1 MKLSHKVAIAGAVG
15 VAVAVANYCWNW
27 WKKGDEEKTEGNPK
41 ENDHEKISI
50 IPASR
55 AIPLMPESVSLKEE
69 NVKANPMMM
78 SDSETLKEA
87 VKESPLAPRFIIKF
101 KDEKP
106 QRGIYY
112 PCEVDEIGPV
122 DALIDTGA
130 TACIVRK
137 DVLTSDSIKSKI
149 EPLSDF
155 KATLFDGI
163 SKMDILGYVFLCVSY
178 LGEKVEIPF
187 FVVAEPCELP
197 MILGTTWIRKSRAI
211 LQSDGTK
218 LAVTFGGKKEKT
230 EAVLSLFSCSSP
242 YVSVDVVDGMDKV
255 RALVDSGSKLSFIRS
270 DILTEPQ
277 KAMAIPTSDRATMA
291 NNAEIKG
298 VQEIIS
304 LNITFGGIITC
315 LENVHII
322 SNMDDKLVL
331 GMDWIDKTHAV
342 IQSDGSEI
350 IVSLPDS

>member
-27 WKKGDEEKTEGNPK
+27 WKKGDEEKTEGTPK

-50 IPASR
+50 IPASK

-130 TACIVRK
+130 T
-137 DVLTSDSIKSKI
+137 
-149 EPLSDF
+149 
-155 KATLFDGI
+155 
-163 SKMDILGYVFLCVSY
+163 ILGYVFLCVSY